1 MAEQPDRFEPLPSP
15 LGLPAFLW
23 RKLSPTGRRAVGAL
37 GAMTLLGLIAVA
49 VLVLPDARS
58 GRDER
63 LAAEAAKRRTDRA
76 ERLAQIAREGRPL
89 RGRGAPAARLTG
101 EQALRARRSL
111 VAGLEGAILADAQER
126 AGRGELRGTYRSAS
140 CFAFPRRLGRPA
152 PAEDL
157 ASRIARLECVAVSS
171 RVPTSERTTGSL
183 IGQPFRARVDFDRGR
198 FTWCKFVQ
206 RPGELSIERDP
217 APAIPRACGG

>member
-1 MAEQPDRFEPLPSP
+1 
-15 LGLPAFLW
+15 
-23 RKLSPTGRRAVGAL
+23 
-37 GAMTLLGLIAVA
+37 MTLLGLIAVA
-49 VLVLPDARS
+49 ALVLPDARS

-63 LAAEAAKRRTDRA
+63 LAAEVAKRRTDRA
-76 ERLAQIAREGRPL
+76 ERLRRSPARAGRSGAEAPGRAAHRRAGAAGAAIARRRARGSHLADRP
-89 RGRGAPAARLTG
+89 GAR
-101 EQALRARRSL
+101 RARRAARHL
-111 VAGLEGAILADAQER
+111 PL
-126 AGRGELRGTYRSAS
+126 GELLRV
-140 CFAFPRRLGRPA
+140 PRRLGRPA

-183 IGQPFRARVDFDRGR
+183 IASLPGPVDFDRGR